1 MALPRAVQKQVNEAN
16 EIMEE
21 LKKPPESVEA
31 EQESQQE
38 QEQEEQAA
46 SQPEPQQEPEPQ
58 EEPEQG
64 AAPEPHKDDFEQ
76 KYKVLQGKY
85 NAEVPRLNGQLRSLK
100 EDLNAALQRIQQ
112 LEKPKKEAAPEVQQT
127 TESLISE
134 EEIEDYGSDFMDLV
148 GRKAQEIA
156 NRTVA
161 DLKQEISELNEQ
173 LNGVRTTVRQTD
185 HERFMSQ
192 LDQKVENWRTIN
204 EDARFLNWLDEPD
217 VYAGTERGRLLRE
230 AYQKGD
236 VERVA
241 AFFNGFLKENAAV
254 SDDAPSR
261 PQGDTSKVS
270 MDSLVAPGKQRG
282 STSDGARNQKRIW
295 TEVEIEQFY
304 ADVAKGRYKKDPE
317 RKDQLERDIFSAMN
331 EGRVQTGSRVPFANS
346 AY

>member
-1 MALPRAVQKQVNEAN
+1 MALPKAIQRQVKEAN

-31 EQESQQE
+31 E
-38 QEQEEQAA
+38 
-46 SQPEPQQEPEPQ
+46 EPQQEPEAQ
-58 EEPEQG
+58 
-64 AAPEPHKDDFEQ
+64 AAPEPDPEPQEPQEPEQDAAPEPQKDDFEQ

-85 NAEVPRLNGQLRSLK
+85 NAEVPRLNNQLRSLK
-100 EDLNAALQRIQQ
+100 EDLNAAMQRIQQ
-112 LEKPKKEAAPEVQQT
+112 LEEPKKEATPEVKQT
-127 TESLISE
+127 TESLISD
-134 EEIEDYGSDFMDLV
+134 EEIEDYGPDFIDLV

-173 LNGVRTTVRQTD
+173 LKGVRTTVRQTD
-185 HERFMSQ
+185 HERFLSQ
-192 LDQKVENWRTIN
+192 LDKKVENWRVIN
-204 EDARFLNWLDEPD
+204 EDTRFLNWLDEPD

-230 AYQKGD
+230 AYQNGD

-254 SDDAPSR
+254 SDNALNR

-282 STSDGARNQKRIW
+282 STTDGARNQKRIW
-295 TEVEIEQFY
+295 TEAEIQQFY
-304 ADVAKGRYKKDPE
+304 SDVGKGRYKKDPE
-317 RKDQLERDIFSAMN
+317 RKDQIERDIFSAMN
-331 EGRVQTGSRVPFANS
+331 EGRIETGSRVPFANS